1 MRPSCWQGNANA
13 CRIRLLRM
21 FHRLIRASIHD
32 KSGMIVWIESKDDDS
47 VGSGIDH
54 ASSIADSFKARKH
67 ETLQIQRKLDSS
79 LETVLSPLSPS
90 VLPSR
95 LSNLKKVYCNRRRI
109 LRKEDR
115 KNRVAEPGRYTSI
128 GKPSATDRANVAVY
142 SVRYMYAHV
151 HVYNIRIC
159 MRIYVCAITS
169 VSRSFSRQYTT
180 AVPNRDAPCH

>member
-1 MRPSCWQGNANA
+1 MD
-13 CRIRLLRM
+13 RIERWR
-21 FHRLIRASIHD
+21 FSQIS
-32 KSGMIVWIESKDDDS
+32 
-47 VGSGIDH
+47 IDH

-67 ETLQIQRKLDSS
+67 EALQIQRKLDSS
-79 LETVLSPLSPS
+79 LETVLSPLPPS

-115 KNRVAEPGRYTSI
+115 KNRVGEPGRYTSI

-151 HVYNIRIC
+151 HVCNI
-159 MRIYVCAITS
+159 RIYVCAITS

-180 AVPNRDAPCH
+180 AVPNRDAPCHW